1 MRAIIHPGFFTDWF
15 APNCRIAISSESV
28 SGQQCRI
35 NGLRCSR
42 SAIPAGKSLP
52 KFHPTRINPLQAG
65 QNAAALL
72 FDFGTV
78 DIR

>member
-1 MRAIIHPGFFTDWF
+1 LGFSPISSSRA
-15 APNCRIAISSESV
+15 NERRISSESV
-28 SGQQCRI
+28 SVRHGCI
-35 NGLRCSR
+35 NGLRR
-42 SAIPAGKSLP
+42 FAIKHLAGKSLR